1 MRPAPDRNFTICTG
15 SRILALAAL
24 AWVALIDGGP
34 SGLWAQTPDSQISNS
49 VARRDRVELT
59 LEGAQ
64 QAIEAGRRQ
73 AAAMGVLVNIAVV
86 DDGGH
91 LLAFARMDG
100 ARPASVY
107 TAITKATSAATQ
119 RGPTGPLRPDQASGT
134 HLSLA
139 VESAAAVSGGKF
151 TTLKGG
157 VPIVCNGQVIGAV
170 GVGGATGEQDAE
182 VAAAGVAE
190 VVNAFDAESESMA
203 ASTPA
208 GVIPQSL
215 VGNWLIEDIEG
226 RGVIDNA
233 QTTIQF
239 DSKGRVFGSTGVNRY
254 NSQANID
261 GESIQIAPGAAT
273 TRAAGP
279 PALMDQEAK
288 FLAALHRVA
297 KVRIDEN
304 GLLHLFDEHGNELLR
319 ASSIEVERR

>member
-1 MRPAPDRNFTICTG
+1 MRLAKNINPALRIRTLLVTG
-15 SRILALAAL
+15 L
-24 AWVALIDGGP
+24 AWGALTAANS
-34 SGLWAQTPDSQISNS
+34 SGLWAQASEAQAANS

-64 QAIEAGRRQ
+64 QAIEASRQQ
-73 AAAMGVLVNIAVV
+73 AATMGVLVNIAVV

-91 LLAFARMDG
+91 LLAFARMNG

-139 VESAAAVSGGKF
+139 VESAAAISGGKF

-157 VPIVCNGQVIGAV
+157 IPIVCDGQVIGAV

-182 VAAAGVAE
+182 VAAAGVAR
-190 VVNAFDAESESMA
+190 VVNAFDAETADVA

-208 GVIPQSL
+208 GVLPAAL
-215 VGNWLIEDIEG
+215 VGNWLVEDIEG

-239 DSKGRVFGSTGVNRY
+239 DPNGLVSGSTGVNRY
-254 NSQANID
+254 SSQATVD
-261 GESIQIAPGAAT
+261 GESLQLADGPTT

-288 FLAALHRVA
+288 FLAALHKVA
-297 KVRIDEN
+297 KVRVDDN
-304 GLLHLFDEHGNELLR
+304 GLLHLYDAQGKPLLR
-319 ASSIEVERR
+319 ASLITD

>member
-1 MRPAPDRNFTICTG
+1 MRRAAHRFSAMGMGTRT
-15 SRILALAAL
+15 LAVATL
-24 AWVALIDGGP
+24 AWVAMSDASLC
-34 SGLWAQTPDSQISNS
+34 AQPPDTQTSHS
-49 VARRDRVELT
+49 VVRRNRVELT

-64 QAIEAGRRQ
+64 RAIEASRHQ
-73 AAAMGVLVNIAVV
+73 AVAMGVLVNIAVV

-119 RGPTGPLRPDQASGT
+119 RGPTGPLRPDQPSGT

-157 VPIVCNGQVIGAV
+157 VPIVCDGQVIGAV

-190 VVNAFDAESESMA
+190 VINAFEAESGGMA
-203 ASTPA
+203 AITPVA
-208 GVIPQSL
+208 VIPQIL

-233 QTTIQF
+233 QTTIQIES
-239 DSKGRVFGSTGVNRY
+239 DGRVFGSTGVNRY
-254 NSQANID
+254 NSQVTVD
-261 GESIQIAPGAAT
+261 GHSMHFADGPAT

-279 PALMDQEAK
+279 PALMDQEAR
-288 FLAALHRVA
+288 FLAALYKVA
-297 KVRIDEN
+297 GVGVDNN
-304 GLLHLFDEHGNELLR
+304 GLLHLFDAQGIELLR
-319 ASSIEVERR
+319 ASSIEVEGQ

>member
-1 MRPAPDRNFTICTG
+1 MRPTANRVFTMRTG
-15 SRILALAAL
+15 ARTLAMASLV
-24 AWVALIDGGP
+24 WVASMDASQ
-34 SGLWAQTPDSQISNS
+34 SGLWAQAPDAQASNS
-49 VARRDRVELT
+49 VTRRNRVELT

-64 QAIEAGRRQ
+64 QAIEASQQQ

-139 VESAAAVSGGKF
+139 VESAAAISGGKF

-157 VPIVCNGQVIGAV
+157 VPIVCDGQVIGAV

-190 VVNAFDAESESMA
+190 VVNAFEAESQSMA
-203 ASTPA
+203 ASKPE
-208 GVIPQSL
+208 GVIPQGL

-239 DSKGRVFGSTGVNRY
+239 DSAGRIFGSTGVNRY
-254 NSQANID
+254 NSQATID
-261 GESIQIAPGAAT
+261 GASIQIASGAAT

-288 FLAALHRVA
+288 FLAALHKVA
-297 KVRIDEN
+297 KVRIDGN

-319 ASSIEVERR
+319 ASPIEVERR